1 MCELIILLM
10 VKFID
15 KKIRKNASKVI
26 LYGIYGHFFLHPDC
40 KNAYRSQFSDEHGY
54 DTNNFKW
61 TRELKTAQ
69 K

>member
-1 MCELIILLM
+1 MFSSRFFPKIAPK
-10 VKFID
+10 VK
-15 KKIRKNASKVI
+15 
-26 LYGIYGHFFLHPDC
+26 LCGIYGHFFIHPDC
-40 KNAYRSQFSDEHGY
+40 KNAHRSQFSDKQGY

>member
-1 MCELIILLM
+1 MPKM
-10 VKFID
+10 PQ
-15 KKIRKNASKVI
+15 KVI

-40 KNAYRSQFSDEHGY
+40 KNAYRSQFSDKQGY